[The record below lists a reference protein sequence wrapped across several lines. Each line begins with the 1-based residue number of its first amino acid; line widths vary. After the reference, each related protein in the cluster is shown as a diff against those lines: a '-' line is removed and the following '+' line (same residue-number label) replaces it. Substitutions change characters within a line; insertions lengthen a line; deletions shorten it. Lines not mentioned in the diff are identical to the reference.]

1 MFYRGGSGMSI
12 GYEFKNKNLIKTAL
26 THTSYAHDMGMEV
39 NNQRLEFLGDSVL
52 SFIVADYLYEKF
64 SVYDEG
70 HLTELRAAVVCER
83 SLAAAA
89 RKMKLGS
96 ELRLGGSE
104 RACGGGEKASIL
116 ADTYEAVL
124 GAIFL
129 DGGIECARKW
139 VFETLGDTIEGAE
152 NIDIHNYKSELQIY
166 FQKRDHNRE
175 TVSYRLKKRIGPDHA
190 PSFVSEAVYRGKA
203 IGEGK
208 GGNLKKSEQAAAKD
222 ALSRIGKVGT
232 RREVN

>member
-1 MFYRGGSGMSI
+1 MSI
-12 GYEFKNKNLIKTAL
+12 EYEFKNKNLIKTAL
-26 THTSYAHDMGMEV
+26 THTSYAHDTGSEV

-52 SFIVADYLYEKF
+52 SFIVADYLYEHF

-70 HLTELRAAVVCER
+70 HLTELRAACVCEK

-89 RKMKLGS
+89 RKLGLGDELKLG
-96 ELRLGGSE
+96 RSE
-104 RACGGGEKASIL
+104 RGAGGREKASIL

-129 DGGIECARKW
+129 DGGIEESRKW
-139 VFETLGDTIEGAE
+139 VFETLGDTIRNAE

-166 FQKRDHNRE
+166 FQKRDRNRE
-175 TVSYRLKKRIGPDHA
+175 TVSYYLKKKVGPDHA
-190 PSFVSEAVYRGKA
+190 PSFVSEAVYLGKV

-208 GGNLKKSEQAAAKD
+208 GSSLKKAEQAAAKE
-222 ALSRIGKVGT
+222 ALTRLGKLK
-232 RREVN
+232 